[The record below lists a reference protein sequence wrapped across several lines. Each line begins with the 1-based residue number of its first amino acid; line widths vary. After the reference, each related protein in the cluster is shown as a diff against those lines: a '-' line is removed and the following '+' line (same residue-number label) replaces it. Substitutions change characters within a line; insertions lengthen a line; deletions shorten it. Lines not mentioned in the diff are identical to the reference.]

1 VTDDVAESPSAL
13 GLGLC
18 LRAAAV
24 CAAVGLIGGTAVALG
39 HFGKDD
45 SRLTAGVGFTAGVV
59 IAAASFLLS
68 SLVIAWA
75 DTVDRRMILPVGLMT
90 YVFKIVVIGMVV
102 FGIARR
108 DWPGL
113 TPLLWG
119 IAVGAASWIVA
130 QATWTYR
137 WAQSQPEILPQPGI
151 PPMRGK

>member
-1 VTDDVAESPSAL
+1 
-13 GLGLC
+13 
-18 LRAAAV
+18 
-24 CAAVGLIGGTAVALG
+24 
-39 HFGKDD
+39 
-45 SRLTAGVGFTAGVV
+45 SRLTAGVGFTTGVV

-75 DTVDRRMILPVGLMT
+75 DAVDRRMILPVGLMT
-90 YVFKIVVIGMVV
+90 YVFKIVVIGMIV

-119 IAVGAASWIVA
+119 IAAGTASWIAA

-137 WAQSQPEILPQPGI
+137 WAQSQSEI
-151 PPMRGK
+151 PPNGGQTNQNSDMTGSES